1 MQEGEGK
8 EKGKKEGGQKGG
20 IMEKKKTKQ
29 EERERK
35 QTAERRLGQDHTSR
49 GTVQKNG
56 TNAGGTG
63 EIIIFMI
70 KKNN

>member
-1 MQEGEGK
+1 MQEGEGN
-8 EKGKKEGGQKGG
+8 EKGKKEGVQKGG
-20 IMEKKKTKQ
+20 KGRKNTQ

-49 GTVQKNG
+49 GTEQKNG

-70 KKNN
+70 NKNN

>member
-8 EKGKKEGGQKGG
+8 EKGKKEEDQKGG
-20 IMEKKKTKQ
+20 TREKNKEQ

-49 GTVQKNG
+49 GTEQKNG

-70 KKNN
+70 NKND